1 MEYAAYEFSGINPHS
16 AGGTERDHINALRK
30 MGAPVPEEKK
40 VDLNPSVAHIMQAYK
55 QIRFSRIPKDN
66 GYLLSP
72 RGVLKYSDIEA
83 FNNLSGL
90 QLEPWEID
98 AIMSIDGIFE
108 SSRGG

>member
-1 MEYAAYEFSGINPHS
+1 MKYAAYEFSGINPHS
-16 AGGTERDHINALRK
+16 AGGTERDHLEALRK
-30 MGAPVPEEKK
+30 MGAPVPEQEKIE
-40 VDLNPSVAHIMQAYK
+40 LPSAVAYLMQAYK

-72 RGVLKYSDIEA
+72 RDVLKYSDIEA
-83 FNNLSGL
+83 YNNLSGL
-90 QLEPWEID
+90 NLKPWECD